1 MCIYIQNIK
10 HPLENLNKYD
20 SDSDGYDDG
29 IEHDDKGEDEPV
41 MPIFKCGKFQLC
53 LPQSQLGERDSDA
66 NAKKKKNYQKLK
78 TNQINHNNKR
88 VNRKEPG
95 CK

>member
-1 MCIYIQNIK
+1 
-10 HPLENLNKYD
+10 
-20 SDSDGYDDG
+20 
-29 IEHDDKGEDEPV
+29 

-88 VNRKEPG
+88 VNQKEPG